1 MYRCEAFLSSSKK
14 ESSLTGNSLFR
25 DSVGIRTQEPVRF
38 GWRKKKRA
46 PLLETL
52 FRDSVGIRTQDP
64 QLRRLLLYP
73 TELRNQH
80 PYAVC
85 GCKGTK
91 KIANVET
98 FSSLFVFFYEG
109 IGTLVAEFL
118 GFAECLQGF
127 GLLFQLAVGNAF
139 HDIWVG
145 IVGFELDT

>member
-1 MYRCEAFLSSSKK
+1 MSSSKK
-14 ESSLTGNSLFR
+14 ESSLTETLSC

-38 GWRKKKRA
+38 GWGKKKRA

-52 FRDSVGIRTQDP
+52 SCDSVGIRTQDP

-127 GLLFQLAVGNAF
+127 GLLFQLTVGNAF

>member
-1 MYRCEAFLSSSKK
+1 MIPLGFGHKSQCVL
-14 ESSLTGNSLFR
+14 
-25 DSVGIRTQEPVRF
+25 VGE
-38 GWRKKKRA
+38 RKREDNKRELQKKRV
-46 PLLETL
+46 PIFETL
-52 FRDSVGIRTQDP
+52 SLIFRDSVGIRTQDP

-127 GLLFQLAVGNAF
+127 GLLFQFTVGNAF

>member
-1 MYRCEAFLSSSKK
+1 MIPL
-14 ESSLTGNSLFR
+14 G
-25 DSVGIRTQEPVRF
+25 F
-38 GWRKKKRA
+38 GHMSQCVLAGERKREDNKRELQKKRV
-46 PLLETL
+46 PIFETL
-52 FRDSVGIRTQDP
+52 SLIFRDSVGIRTQDP

-73 TELRNQH
+73 TELRNQL

-127 GLLFQLAVGNAF
+127 GLLFQLTVGNAF